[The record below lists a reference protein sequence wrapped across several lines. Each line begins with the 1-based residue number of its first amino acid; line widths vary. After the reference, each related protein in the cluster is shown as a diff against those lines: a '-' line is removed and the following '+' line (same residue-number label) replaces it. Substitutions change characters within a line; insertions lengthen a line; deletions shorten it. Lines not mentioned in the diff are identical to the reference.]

1 VVGVRNALERKSGR
15 DTIPVWS
22 AVLGVVLGV
31 IALFGTAVFGA
42 SLSHLVATP
51 RLYGDPFQLN
61 FSDPN
66 SQGQPSPVLL
76 ASLER
81 HSEVTAITEG
91 FAIEVSIHHMTVG
104 GIAGTALRGNLLLS
118 AVQGSLPA
126 RPDEIALGATTM
138 RQLGAHLGSVVRVS
152 VATPSGRQHAVPF
165 RVVSQVSFPVL
176 SGFVSLGNG
185 VAMTQ
190 AAYVSAAC
198 PPGVPQG
205 PCHQAVLSSANG
217 GVLVSVASGP
227 KGQALVHQYLSAY
240 RSSTTPITA
249 PTSLIN
255 FGQAVNFP
263 LIFGAML
270 AIFGAATLLHLLVVS
285 VARRRR
291 EMGILKVIGFVNGQ
305 VVAAVAW
312 QATTLALIGMV
323 IGVPLGIVAG
333 RQVWNAFATNLGA
346 VPLSVIPFGL
356 LALLVVG
363 VLVAANL
370 LAVAPALV
378 ARRSTPAEVL
388 RAL

>member
-1 VVGVRNALERKSGR
+1 M
-15 DTIPVWS
+15 
-22 AVLGVVLGV
+22 
-31 IALFGTAVFGA
+31 
-42 SLSHLVATP
+42 SHLTTTP

-61 FSDPN
+61 FSDPD
-66 SQGQPSPVLL
+66 SQGHPSPALL

-81 HSEVTAITEG
+81 QPGVTAITEG
-91 FAIEVSIHHMTVG
+91 IAIEVSMHHMSVG
-104 GIAGTALRGNLLLS
+104 GLAGDAIRGSFLLS
-118 AVQGSLPA
+118 SVQGSLPA
-126 RPDEIALGATTM
+126 RPDEVALGATTM
-138 RQLGAHLGSVVRVS
+138 RQLGAHIGSVVRVS
-152 VATPSGRQHAVPF
+152 VATPSGHERSAPF
-165 RVVSQVSFPVL
+165 KVVSQLSFPVL

-185 VAMTQ
+185 VAMTL
-190 AAYVSAAC
+190 AGYESAAC
-198 PPGVPQG
+198 PTGSPQG
-205 PCHQAVLSSANG
+205 PCHQALLATGNG
-217 GVLVSVASGP
+217 GVLVSVAPGP
-227 KGQALVHQYLSAY
+227 RGQALVQRYLAAY
-240 RSSTTPITA
+240 SSSTTPVTA

-270 AIFGAATLLHLLVVS
+270 ALFGAATLLHLLVVS

-291 EMGILKVIGFVNGQ
+291 ERGILKVIGFVNGQ

-333 RQVWNAFATNLGA
+333 RQVWNAFANNLGA
-346 VPLSVIPFGL
+346 VPLSVIPLGL
-356 LALLVVG
+356 LALLAVG
-363 VLVAANL
+363 VLIAANL